1 MDGKIFFIVVGI
13 IIMFYLTTQVESFYG
28 HYGRYGGYGGGHGYV
43 PGYYNQSPYYRGW
56 CPWWNRSCRRMRNW
70 GPGGRYWW

>member
-1 MDGKIFFIVVGI
+1 MEGKLFFIAAGI
-13 IIMFYLTTQVESFYG
+13 IILLYLTTQVESFYG
-28 HYGRYGGYGGGHGYV
+28 HYGYGGGYGYV

-56 CPWWNRSCRRMRNW
+56 CPWWNRRCRRMRNW